1 MENDMENDNHHQQQ
15 QLFVPEMTTNH
26 ETTVNGNADDE
37 SFDIRRSVRELT
49 SVVNTAVVAITVCSS
64 FDILKVLKKS
74 SNRCSC

>member
-1 MENDMENDNHHQQQ
+1 MENDNHHQEQQ
-15 QLFVPEMTTNH
+15 VIVPEITTNN